1 MKLSQLYANKSF
13 KNIVFNDGLNLVL
26 AKVTKKLDLNKD
38 SHNLGKTTLIAVID
52 FMLLKEVKEE
62 HIFKTHQDK
71 FSGYVFFLEIHLN
84 SGEYLTI
91 KRAVDTSTKISFKA
105 TKASS
110 NLINEESWDKPN
122 IAFEK
127 AVTTLNDYLAFDI
140 LSQWQF
146 RKSVTY
152 FLRSQKDYNDVF
164 QLSKFSKGQDIYW
177 KPFMFDLLGF
187 NGNLLTAK
195 YETDNQISEQKTF
208 IKKIKNQFAVDTEEQ
223 DKIKG
228 AIELKQIE
236 QIELQEEID
245 NFNFYHKERKLNKEL
260 IEEVESKIS
269 ELNSAEY
276 NLEFDLDKTK
286 QSFAQNISFDID
298 QLKGIYAEAEIFFPD
313 NLVKDY
319 KALEEFNKR
328 ITEERNRY
336 LEEKI
341 VMLTKQLKE
350 IRVALKSYDYKRNQI
365 LSVLKDKDSFKKFK
379 SFQIDLTKI
388 EGEISRL
395 DEKLKSIDKIAILN
409 ETTNTL
415 CEELETLVKKINAQI
430 SGSDNKIYPEIRRV
444 FHNIFKFIFNAPAII
459 FMRQNGQGNIEF
471 KVEVTKE
478 NEVDITA
485 EGKGNSYQKML
496 CISFDMAVLVAYHK
510 NSFYRFVYHDGAL
523 EGLDNRKKINYI
535 NAVRRYCGE
544 YNLQY
549 IFTSIEHDI
558 PAEILK
564 TFTKKEICLNL
575 NDSGDEGKLFGFSF

>member
-13 KNIVFNDGLNLVL
+13 KNIVFNDGINLVL
-26 AKVTKKLDLNKD
+26 AQVTKKLDLNKD

-62 HIFKTHQDK
+62 HIFKTYQER
-71 FSGYVFFLEIHLN
+71 FSGYIFFLEILLN

-91 KRAVDTSTKISFKA
+91 KRTVDTPTKISFKS
-105 TKASS
+105 TKVSS
-110 NLINEESWDKPN
+110 NLVEEQSWDKPN
-122 IAFEK
+122 ITFEK
-127 AVTTLNDYLAFDI
+127 AVNTLNEYLAFDI
-140 LSQWQF
+140 LKKWQY

-164 QLSKFSKGQDIYW
+164 QLSKFSKGQDIHW

-187 NGNLLTAK
+187 NGALLTSK

-208 IKKIKNQFAVDTEEQ
+208 INKIKNQFSVDTEEQ

-228 AIELKQIE
+228 AIELKTIE
-236 QIELQEEID
+236 QKELQSEID
-245 NFNFYHKERKLNKEL
+245 NFNFYQQERNLNKEL
-260 IEEVESKIS
+260 IEKVESQIS

-286 QSFAQNISFDID
+286 QSFSQNISFDID
-298 QLKGIYAEAEIFFPD
+298 QLKNIYAETKIFFPD

-319 KALEEFNKR
+319 KSLEEFNKR
-328 ITEERNRY
+328 ITEERNKY

-341 VMLTKQLKE
+341 LNLTKELKNV
-350 IRVALKSYDYKRNQI
+350 RVALQNYDNKRNEI

-379 SFQIDLTKI
+379 AYQIDLTKI

-395 DEKLKSIDKIAILN
+395 DEKLKSIDKIAVLN
-409 ETTNTL
+409 ETTNKL
-415 CEELETLVKKINAQI
+415 CEHLEALVKEITAQI
-430 SGSDNKIYPEIRRV
+430 ASNDNKIYPEIRRV

-485 EGKGNSYQKML
+485 EGKGNTFQKML
-496 CISFDMAVLVAYHK
+496 CISFDLAVLVAYHK

-523 EGLDNRKKINYI
+523 EGLDNRKKMNFISI
-535 NAVRRYCGE
+535 VRKYCIE
-544 YNLQY
+544 NNLQY
-549 IFTSIEHDI
+549 IFTSIEDDI
-558 PAEILK
+558 PSEMLK
-564 TFTKKEICLNL
+564 TFTEKEICLTL
-575 NDSGDEGKLFGFSF
+575 NDSGDEGKLFEFSF

>member
-13 KNIVFNDGLNLVL
+13 KNIVFNDGLNLIL
-26 AKVTKKLDLNKD
+26 AKVTKKLDLTKD

-52 FMLLKEVKEE
+52 FMLLKEIKEE
-62 HIFKTHQDK
+62 HIFKTYQGK
-71 FSGYVFFLEIHLN
+71 FSGYIFYLEILLN

-91 KRAVDTSTKISFKA
+91 KRAVDTSSKISFKT
-105 TKASS
+105 TKIST
-110 NLINEESWDKPN
+110 NLLNEESWDKPN

-127 AVTTLNDYLAFDI
+127 AGNVLNEYLGFDI
-140 LSQWQF
+140 LKQWPY

-152 FLRSQKDYNDVF
+152 FLRTQKDYNDIF
-164 QLSKFSKGQDIYW
+164 QLAKFSKGKDIDW

-195 YETDNQISEQKTF
+195 YETDSKISEQKTF
-208 IKKIKNQFAVDTEEQ
+208 INKIKNQFAVDTEEI

-228 AIELKQIE
+228 GIDLKQVE
-236 QIELQEEID
+236 QKELQEQID
-245 NFNFYHKERKLNKEL
+245 NFNFYQQERKLNKEL
-260 IEEVESKIS
+260 VEDVETQIS

-286 QSFAQNISFDID
+286 QSFSQTISFDID
-298 QLKGIYAEAEIFFPD
+298 QLKRIYAETEIYFPD

-328 ITEERNRY
+328 ITEERNKY

-341 VMLTKQLKE
+341 ETLTKQLKE
-350 IRVALKSYDYKRNQI
+350 IRASLLKFDSKRTQI

-379 SFQIDLTKI
+379 SYQIDLTKV

-395 DEKLKSIDKIAILN
+395 DEKLKSIDKIAVLN
-409 ETTNTL
+409 EITEKL
-415 CEELETLVKKINAQI
+415 SGDLEILVKEINAQI
-430 SGSDNKIYPEIRRV
+430 SANDNKIYPEIRRV
-444 FHNIFKFIFNAPAII
+444 FHNIFKFIFNSPAII

-471 KVEVTKE
+471 KVEVTRE

-485 EGKGNSYQKML
+485 EGKGNTYQKML
-496 CISFDMAVLVAYHK
+496 CISFDLAVLVAYHK

-523 EGLDNRKKINYI
+523 EGLDNRKKVNFIN
-535 NAVRRYCGE
+535 VVKKYCTE
-544 YNLQY
+544 NNLQY
-549 IFTSIEHDI
+549 IFTAIEHDI
-558 PAEILK
+558 PVEMLK
-564 TFTKKEICLNL
+564 TFSKKEICLTL
-575 NDSGDEGKLFGFSF
+575 NDSGDEGKLFEFSF